1 MIVLS
6 SILRRAVYPAMSKTD
21 MFSRRLRPGDV
32 CALTYHGVLPPG
44 VKFGQSPTDGTLVS
58 AENFRRQLRFLKSR
72 YQLITPEEFR
82 NWCDG
87 RGSLPARAVL
97 LTCDDG
103 LLNVL
108 TEMVPI
114 LLEEGARCLFFVAG
128 AAVDDDPTGDDST
141 HDGPAYLWYE
151 ELYQM
156 LAQAPAEHAAAAQGN
171 RAGKSSGGKLNVL
184 GYWEDEIRE
193 LSKLNAED
201 RRAALSSLRSR
212 LSLPD
217 DWRMH
222 DSGDGPAERRFR
234 LLNRAELRQLVA
246 QGMTVGAHTASHPWL
261 PSMEAELAR
270 REIQECR
277 SRLESCLQ
285 REIWAMAYPFGS
297 EGSAGEREMKMAQDA
312 GFTCAFLNHGGGRFR
327 QTSPRFA
334 LPRAHVSYAME
345 IPELEAHLSGFH
357 ERLQKRFR
365 GRGPNRG
372 KASPSCA

>member
-6 SILRRAVYPAMSKTD
+6 SILRRAVYPAMSRANL
-21 MFSRRLRPGDV
+21 FSRRLRSGDV

-44 VKFGQSPTDGTLVS
+44 VRFGQSPTDGTLVS

-82 NWCDG
+82 NWWDG
-87 RGSLPARAVL
+87 CSSLPARAVL

-103 LLNVL
+103 LLNGL

-114 LLEEGARCLFFVAG
+114 LLEEGARCLFFVAS
-128 AAVDDDPTGDDST
+128 AAVGEDPTY
-141 HDGPAYLWYE
+141 DGPAYLWYE
-151 ELYQM
+151 ELYRM
-156 LAQAPAEHAAAAQGN
+156 LDQAPPERAAAVQGN

-184 GYWEDEIRE
+184 GYWEDAIRE

-201 RRAALSSLRSR
+201 RRVAINSLRSR

-222 DSGDGPAERRFR
+222 DLGDGPAERRFR

-297 EGSAGEREMKMAQDA
+297 EGAASEREMEMAKDA
-312 GFTCAFLNHGGGRFR
+312 GFTCAFLNHGGGRFQ

-334 LPRAHVSYAME
+334 LPRAHVTSAME

-357 ERLQKRFR
+357 EQLQRRFR
-365 GRGPNRG
+365 VHCANDGEA
-372 KASPSCA
+372 KPSCA

>member
-44 VKFGQSPTDGTLVS
+44 AKFGQSPTDGTLVS

-128 AAVDDDPTGDDST
+128 AAVDDDSTDDDST

-156 LAQAPAEHAAAAQGN
+156 LAQAPAEHAAAALGN

-365 GRGPNRG
+365 GRGPNRE
-372 KASPSCA
+372 KANPSCA

>member
-1 MIVLS
+1 VIVLS
-6 SILRRAVYPAMSKTD
+6 SILRRAVYPAMSKAD

-82 NWCDG
+82 NWWDG

-108 TEMVPI
+108 TEMVPM
-114 LLEEGARCLFFVAG
+114 LLEEGARCLFFVAS
-128 AAVDDDPTGDDST
+128 AAVEDDATD
-141 HDGPAYLWYE
+141 DGPAYLWYE

-156 LAQAPAEHAAAAQGN
+156 LAQAPGERVAAAQGN
-171 RAGKSSGGKLNVL
+171 RAGKSSGGKLDVL

-193 LSKLNAED
+193 FSKLSAED
-201 RRAALSSLRSR
+201 RRAALSALRSR
-212 LSLPD
+212 LFLPD

-222 DSGDGPAERRFR
+222 DSADRPAERRFR
-234 LLNRAELRQLVA
+234 LLNRAELCQLVA

-261 PSMEAELAR
+261 PSMETELAR
-270 REIQECR
+270 REIQESR

-334 LPRAHVSYAME
+334 LPRAHVTSAME
-345 IPELEAHLSGFH
+345 IPELEAQLSGFH
-357 ERLQKRFR
+357 ERLQRRFR
-365 GRGPNRG
+365 GHGPAGEAN
-372 KASPSCA
+372 PSCA

>member
-1 MIVLS
+1 VIVLS

-21 MFSRRLRPGDV
+21 MFSRRLRPGDL

-44 VKFGQSPTDGTLVS
+44 VKSGQSPTDGTLVS

-72 YQLITPEEFR
+72 YRLITPEEFR
-82 NWCDG
+82 NWWDG
-87 RGSLPARAVL
+87 HGSLPARAVL

-103 LLNVL
+103 RLNVL

-114 LLEEGARCLFFVAG
+114 LLEEDARCLFFVTG
-128 AAVDDDPTGDDST
+128 ASLD
-141 HDGPAYLWYE
+141 DGPAYLWYE
-151 ELYQM
+151 ELHRM
-156 LAQAPAEHAAAAQGN
+156 LDQAPAEHVAAACGS
-171 RAGKSSGGKLNVL
+171 RAGTSSGGKFNVL
-184 GYWEDEIRE
+184 GYWQDAIRE
-193 LSKLNAED
+193 LSKSNAED
-201 RRAALSSLRSR
+201 RRAALGSLRR
-212 LSLPD
+212 QLFLSD

-222 DSGDGPAERRFR
+222 DLGDEPAERRYR
-234 LLNRAELRQLVA
+234 LLKRTELRQLVA

-270 REIQECR
+270 WEIRECR
-277 SRLESCLQ
+277 SRLESYLQ

-334 LPRAHVSYAME
+334 LPRAHVTSAME

-357 ERLQKRFR
+357 ERLQRRFR
-365 GRGPNRG
+365 GRGPTG
-372 KASPSCA
+372 QPASGE

>member
-1 MIVLS
+1 VIVLS
-6 SILRRAVYPAMSKTD
+6 SILRRAVYPAMSKAD
-21 MFSRRLRPGDV
+21 MFSRRLLPGDV

-82 NWCDG
+82 NCWEG

-103 LLNVL
+103 LLNAL
-108 TEMVPI
+108 TDMVPI
-114 LLEEGARCLFFVAG
+114 LLEEGARCLFFVASG
-128 AAVDDDPTGDDST
+128 AVGDDPTY
-141 HDGPAYLWYE
+141 DGPAYLWYE
-151 ELYQM
+151 ELYRM
-156 LAQAPAEHAAAAQGN
+156 LDQAPAERVAAVQGN
-171 RAGKSSGGKLNVL
+171 RAGKSSGGKLNLL
-184 GYWEDEIRE
+184 GYWEGAIRE
-193 LSKLNAED
+193 FSKLNAED
-201 RRAALSSLRSR
+201 RRAALISLRSR

-217 DWRMH
+217 DWRMQN
-222 DSGDGPAERRFR
+222 SGDGPAERRFR
-234 LLNRAELRQLVA
+234 LLDRAELRQLVA

-261 PSMEAELAR
+261 PSMAAELAR

-297 EGSAGEREMKMAQDA
+297 EGAASEREMKMAQDA
-312 GFTCAFLNHGGGRFR
+312 GFTCAFLNHGGGCF
-327 QTSPRFA
+327 QQSSPRFA

-345 IPELEAHLSGFH
+345 IPEFEAHLSGFH
-357 ERLQKRFR
+357 ERLQRRFR
-365 GRGPNRG
+365 GRGPNGGERNL
-372 KASPSCA
+372 SCA